1 MIPLTFRVLLA
12 LFIVLVLMW
21 LLARLV
27 RRPYTARANGPL
39 AVLDRQQLSRGS
51 AVAVIRVA
59 DKALVVGITEEQ
71 VSLLGEADLVAFV
84 TDEETEQHLEMEV
97 EEDGLHAHLK
107 LPDRHP
113 GTLAGRLNGSVLS
126 PRTWTTALETIRER
140 TSRRWP

>member
-1 MIPLTFRVLLA
+1 MIPLTIRVFLA
-12 LFIVLVLMW
+12 LFVVLMLMW
-21 LLARLV
+21 LLAKLV
-27 RRPYTARANGPL
+27 RRPYGGQRSGAL

-59 DKALVVGITEEQ
+59 DRALVVGITEER

-84 TDEETEQHLEMEV
+84 TAGEEAEQHLEMEV

-113 GTLAGRLNGSVLS
+113 GGFTSRLDGSVLS
-126 PRTWTTALETIRER
+126 PRTWTAALETIRER
-140 TSRRWP
+140 TSRR

>member
-12 LFIVLVLMW
+12 LVFVLLLMW
-21 LLARLV
+21 ALARLV
-27 RRPYTARANGPL
+27 RRPYASRASGPL

-59 DKALVVGITEEQ
+59 DKALVVGITEER

-84 TDEETEQHLEMEV
+84 TAEDETEQHLEMEV

-113 GTLAGRLNGSVLS
+113 GSIAARLDGSVLS
-126 PRTWTTALETIRER
+126 PRTWVTALETIRER
-140 TSRRWP
+140 TSRR